1 MPEPFLPFR
10 TERLLVR
17 AFAAA
22 DVPSFAR
29 YRNDPNVA
37 RYQDWPLPYAEEVA
51 QRLVDSQL
59 GIDGPVAGEWVQLAL
74 ELDGELAGDVAVGLD
89 EHASV
94 ATLGYTL
101 RPEHQGRGLGREA
114 VAALIDRLFQRCG
127 VHRVQASV
135 DPANTASIRLLEALG
150 FAHEGLSRRAVL
162 VRGEWADDDRWALL
176 ADEWA
181 SPNRPME

>member
-1 MPEPFLPFR
+1 MADPFLPFH
-10 TERLLVR
+10 TARLLVR

-29 YRNDPNVA
+29 YRNDPDVA
-37 RYQDWPLPYAEEVA
+37 RYQDWPLPYAEEAA
-51 QRLVDSQL
+51 QRLVDSQV

-74 ELDGELAGDVAVGLD
+74 ELAGELVGDLAVGLD
-89 EHASV
+89 EHGAV
-94 ATLGYTL
+94 ATIGYTL
-101 RPEHQGRGLGREA
+101 RPGHQGRGLAREA
-114 VAALIDRLFQRCG
+114 VAALIDRLFERYG
-127 VHRVQASV
+127 IHRVQASV

-181 SPNRPME
+181 SPPRPIS